1 MQENF
6 WAESKRLFEEFKKK
20 AKIKDLKYTAQIS
33 ETQDDDKPIYAVQF
47 TNVADN
53 LAPVTFID
61 KTPDAVLGKIET
73 FLKDINYDAVEIKYH
88 EAQAYHA
95 QETAKRHLKI
105 IESIQKRIEEENN
118 KKKSKK

>member
-6 WAESKRLFEEFKKK
+6 WAESKRLFEQFKKK
-20 AKIKDLKYTAQIS
+20 AKIKDLKYTAQVS
-33 ETQDDDKPIYAVQF
+33 ETQDDEKPVYALQF

-61 KTPDAVLGKIET
+61 KKADAVINKAQA
-73 FLKDINYDAVEIKYH
+73 FLENMDYDAVEIKYH

-95 QETAKRHLKI
+95 QATASHHLKL
-105 IESIQKRIEEENN
+105 IETIQERI
-118 KKKSKK
+118 KKESKEKKEK

>member
-6 WAESKRLFEEFKKK
+6 WSESKNLFEEFKKK

-33 ETQDDDKPIYAVQF
+33 ETQDDEKPVYALQF

-61 KTPDAVLGKIET
+61 KKPDGVINKAQT
-73 FLKDINYDAVEIKYH
+73 FLENMDYDAVEIKYH

-95 QETAKRHLKI
+95 QETAKRHLKM
-105 IESIQKRIEEENN
+105 IETIQERIKKESEE
-118 KKKSKK
+118 KKEK

>member
-6 WAESKRLFEEFKKK
+6 WSESKNLFEEFKKK
-20 AKIKDLKYTAQIS
+20 AKIKDLKYTDQIS
-33 ETQDDDKPIYAVQF
+33 ETQDDEKPVYALQF

-61 KTPDAVLGKIET
+61 KKADGVINKAQS
-73 FLKDINYDAVEIKYH
+73 FLENMDYDTVEIKYH

-95 QETAKRHLKI
+95 QETAKRHLKM
-105 IESIQKRIEEENN
+105 IETIQERI
-118 KKKSKK
+118 KKESKEKKEK

>member
-6 WAESKRLFEEFKKK
+6 WSESKNLFEEFKKK

-33 ETQDDDKPIYAVQF
+33 ETQDDEKPVYALQF

-61 KTPDAVLGKIET
+61 KKADGVINKAQS
-73 FLKDINYDAVEIKYH
+73 FLENMDYDTVEIK
-88 EAQAYHA
+88 
-95 QETAKRHLKI
+95 
-105 IESIQKRIEEENN
+105 
-118 KKKSKK
+118 

>member
-6 WAESKRLFEEFKKK
+6 WSESKNLFEEFKKK

-33 ETQDDDKPIYAVQF
+33 ETQDDEKPVYALQF

-61 KTPDAVLGKIET
+61 KKPDGVINKAQT
-73 FLKDINYDAVEIKYH
+73 FLENMDYDAVEIKYH

-95 QETAKRHLKI
+95 QETAKRHLKM
-105 IESIQKRIEEENN
+105 IETIQERI
-118 KKKSKK
+118 KKESKEKKEK

>member
-1 MQENF
+1 MQDNF
-6 WAESKRLFEEFKKK
+6 WSESKNLFEEFKKK

-33 ETQDDDKPIYAVQF
+33 ETQDDEKPVYALQF

-61 KTPDAVLGKIET
+61 KKPDGVINKVQS
-73 FLKDINYDAVEIKYH
+73 FLENMDYDAVEIKYH

-95 QETAKRHLKI
+95 QETAKRHLKM
-105 IESIQKRIEEENN
+105 IETIQERI
-118 KKKSKK
+118 KKESKKEEK

>member
-6 WAESKRLFEEFKKK
+6 WSESKNLFEEFKKK

-33 ETQDDDKPIYAVQF
+33 ETQDDEKPVYALQF

-61 KTPDAVLGKIET
+61 KKADGVINKAQS
-73 FLKDINYDAVEIKYH
+73 FLENMDYDTVEIKYH
-88 EAQAYHA
+88 ESQAYHA
-95 QETAKRHLKI
+95 QETAKRHLKM
-105 IESIQKRIEEENN
+105 IETIQERI
-118 KKKSKK
+118 KKESKEKKEK

>member
-6 WAESKRLFEEFKKK
+6 WSESKNLFEEFKKK

-33 ETQDDDKPIYAVQF
+33 ETQDDEKPVYALQF

-61 KTPDAVLGKIET
+61 KKPDGVINKAQA
-73 FLKDINYDAVEIKYH
+73 FLENMDYDAVEIKYH

-95 QETAKRHLKI
+95 QETAKRHLKM
-105 IESIQKRIEEENN
+105 IETIQERI
-118 KKKSKK
+118 KKESKEKKEK

>member
-6 WAESKRLFEEFKKK
+6 WAESKNLFEEFKKK

-33 ETQDDDKPIYAVQF
+33 ETQDDEKPVYALQF

-61 KTPDAVLGKIET
+61 KKADGVINKAQA
-73 FLKDINYDAVEIKYH
+73 FLENMDYDTVEIKYH

-95 QETAKRHLKI
+95 QETAKHHLKL
-105 IESIQKRIEEENN
+105 IETIQERI
-118 KKKSKK
+118 KKESKEKKEK

>member
-1 MQENF
+1 MQDNF
-6 WAESKRLFEEFKKK
+6 WSETKRLFKKFKKK

-33 ETQDDDKPIYAVQF
+33 ESQDDDKPVYAIQF

-61 KTPDAVLGKIET
+61 ETPEGVISKVEK
-73 FLKDINYDAVEIKYH
+73 FLEKINYDYVEIKYH

-105 IESIQKRIEEENN
+105 IEDIKNRIEKESDKKEE
-118 KKKSKK
+118 K

>member
-1 MQENF
+1 MQDNF
-6 WAESKRLFEEFKKK
+6 WSETKRLFKKFKKK

-33 ETQDDDKPIYAVQF
+33 ESQDDDKPVYAIQF

-61 KTPDAVLGKIET
+61 ETPDAVISKVEK
-73 FLKDINYDAVEIKYH
+73 FLEKINYDYVEIKYH
-88 EAQAYHA
+88 ESQAYHA

-105 IESIQKRIEEENN
+105 IEDIKNRIEKESEKEE
-118 KKKSKK
+118 K

>member
-6 WAESKRLFEEFKKK
+6 WSESKNLFEEFKKK

-33 ETQDDDKPIYAVQF
+33 ETQDDEKPVYALQF

-61 KTPDAVLGKIET
+61 KKPDGVINKVQA
-73 FLKDINYDAVEIKYH
+73 FLENMDYDAVEIKYH

-95 QETAKRHLKI
+95 QETAKRHLKM
-105 IESIQKRIEEENN
+105 IETIQERIKKEYKKEE
-118 KKKSKK
+118 K